1 MPQAVEVETQ
11 SEQESLA
18 RLHPERAT
26 GRASRE
32 LALYRREQCFD
43 QGAAPVEPSRERPPH
58 LGFAK
63 SPVLVAHQTQDD
75 QQLRLRELVL
85 AEASP
90 IGWEHRPTHF
100 QGGAG
105 KCQES
110 NFRHRACCLRA
121 NGPSQGL
128 AHSNSPWLE

>member
-32 LALYRREQCFD
+32 LALYRRERCFD

-58 LGFAK
+58 LGTH
-63 SPVLVAHQTQDD
+63 SAHPPGFLATLGGNHALGAEPLTDISVIP
-75 QQLRLRELVL
+75 LAVELGV
-85 AEASP
+85 
-90 IGWEHRPTHF
+90 GWEAASTM
-100 QGGAG
+100 AG
-105 KCQES
+105 KFAPSFHGPRRARCES
-110 NFRHRACCLRA
+110 RNC
-121 NGPSQGL
+121 
-128 AHSNSPWLE
+128 